1 MLISIEIML
10 LAITFL
16 ILLSSLSFDDILGQ
30 TYAIYVIA
38 IAAAECAIA
47 LGILVVYDFFGK
59 KALFIDSTFCNVSRY
74 ESSFLLHSTLINA
87 LQAPKVRHFAT
98 LTDIPSNQDK
108 PFDIIEIYLTLYELI
123 NTEHFLSALHEALI
137 YDQHYSG
144 VIGVLNRN
152 NRSVVYIWREFYL
165 HYYYSQLQTFHS
177 FILDTIKIADKNL
190 LEVHVVL
197 YLWPCSP
204 GGVPYPKGPSVKY
217 IIATHFIRYKG
228 SFG

>member
-59 KALFIDSTFCNVSRY
+59 KALFIDSTFCSLSRY

-87 LQAPKVRHFAT
+87 LQAPKVRHYAT
-98 LTDIPSNQDK
+98 LTDLPPNQVN
-108 PFDIIEIYLTLYELI
+108 PFDIIDIYLTLDELRY
-123 NTEHFLSALHEALI
+123 TEHIISALFEVLI

-152 NRSVVYIWREFYL
+152 NRSVDYIWREFYL
-165 HYYYSQLQTFHS
+165 HCYYSQLETFHS
-177 FILDTIKIADKNL
+177 VILDTIKIADKNL
-190 LEVHVVL
+190 LEVEVVL
-197 YLWPCSP
+197 YLWPCCP
-204 GGVPYPKGPSVKY
+204 GGVPYPNGPSVNY
-217 IIATHFIRYKG
+217 VIATHLSTYKG